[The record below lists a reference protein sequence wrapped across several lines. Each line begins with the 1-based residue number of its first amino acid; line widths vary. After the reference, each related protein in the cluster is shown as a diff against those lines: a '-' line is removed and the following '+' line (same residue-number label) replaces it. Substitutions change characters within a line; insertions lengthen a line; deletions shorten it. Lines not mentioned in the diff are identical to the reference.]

1 MSLPTLELSS
11 AKGYSLT
18 QDMPQFLYKA
28 RRRSGE
34 AVEGVLDVPDRAV
47 ALGQL
52 QRLGLF
58 PVAVTQAKTGKTV
71 AEPRQASS
79 GSSFFPASLRAALTR
94 KRRPKL
100 QELATYT
107 QQLANLLKAGMPLTM
122 ALHSMGSLTAKGIP
136 GTVSH
141 QLKQDV
147 IEGHSL
153 SDAMARQSGI
163 FPDLVINM
171 VRAGEQSGALEEVL
185 RRLALHFERFAEVQT
200 KFKSA
205 MIYPLFVCFFGLVLI
220 IFFTAVM
227 LPKFTEFFET
237 MQLKDGLPLATRIV
251 IQVSDFMKLYGW
263 WLIPLVGFMSYLI
276 LKRYGATPDGRRR
289 LDLIQL
295 KLPIFGHVTRLNLF
309 AQFARILSTLL
320 GNGVPVLQALRITE
334 QIMPNAVIRDAL
346 AATREAVTDGKTLA
360 QPLARSGVFPQLMI
374 DLIRIGEE
382 TGDVPA
388 ALMNVA
394 ETYEADLNV
403 ALRAVMNLI
412 EPALIVGLAV
422 VIGGLLVGVM
432 QAMFAITQSI
442 STR

>member
-1 MSLPTLELSS
+1 M
-11 AKGYSLT
+11 A
-18 QDMPQFLYKA
+18 QFLYKA
-28 RRRSGE
+28 RRRTGE
-34 AVEGVLDVPDRAV
+34 AVEGVLDVADRTA

-52 QRLGLF
+52 ERLGLF
-58 PVAVTQAKTGKTV
+58 PVSVTQGKGGKAAAAVSEERGATTGK
-71 AEPRQASS
+71 SLL
-79 GSSFFPASLRAALTR
+79 PASFKALLQR
-94 KRRPKL
+94 RRRPKL

-107 QQLANLLKAGMPLTM
+107 QQMANLLKAGMPLTM
-122 ALHSMGSLTAKGIP
+122 ALHSMSSLTSKGIP
-136 GTVSH
+136 GTVSQ

-147 IEGHSL
+147 IEGRSL
-153 SDAMARQSGI
+153 SDAMARQSDT
-163 FPDLVINM
+163 FPELVINM

-263 WLIPLVGFMSYLI
+263 WLIPLGSFVVYFI

-289 LDLIQL
+289 LDGIQL

-334 QIMPNAVIRDAL
+334 QIMPNSVIRDAL
-346 AATREAVTDGKTLA
+346 SKTREAVTDGKTLA
-360 QPLARSGVFPQLMI
+360 QPLAKSGVFPQLMI

-394 ETYEADLNV
+394 ETYESDLNI
-403 ALRAVMNLI
+403 ALKAVMNLI
-412 EPALIVGLAV
+412 EPALIVSLAV
-422 VIGGLLVGVM
+422 IIGGLLVGVM
-432 QAMFAITQSI
+432 QAMFAITASI
-442 STR
+442 QTR

>member
-1 MSLPTLELSS
+1 M
-11 AKGYSLT
+11 A
-18 QDMPQFLYKA
+18 QFLYKA
-28 RRRSGE
+28 RRKTGE
-34 AVEGVLDVPDRAV
+34 AVEGILDVADRTA

-52 QRLGLF
+52 ERLGLF
-58 PVAVTQAKTGKTV
+58 PVSVTQGKAGKV
-71 AEPRQASS
+71 HVEGKPAEAG
-79 GSSFFPASLRAALTR
+79 GSLLPASLKAMMT
-94 KRRPKL
+94 KRRKPKL

-122 ALHSMGSLTAKGIP
+122 ALHSMSSLTAKGIP
-136 GTVSH
+136 GTVSQ

-147 IEGHSL
+147 IEGRGL
-153 SDAMARQSGI
+153 SDAMARQSDV
-163 FPDLVINM
+163 FPELVINM

-205 MIYPLFVCFFGLVLI
+205 MIYPMFVCFFGLVLI
-220 IFFTAVM
+220 VFFTAVM
-227 LPKFTEFFET
+227 LPKFTEFFQT

-251 IQVSDFMKLYGW
+251 IQISDFMKIYGW
-263 WLIPLVGFMSYLI
+263 WMIPMGGFI
-276 LKRYGATPDGRRR
+276 LYFLTKRYGATTDGRRR
-289 LDLIQL
+289 LDTLQL
-295 KLPIFGHVTRLNLF
+295 KLPIFGHVIRLNLF

-334 QIMPNAVIRDAL
+334 QIMPNTVIRDAL
-346 AATREAVTDGKTLA
+346 SRTREAVTDGKTLA
-360 QPLARSGVFPQLMI
+360 QPLAKSGVFPQLMI

-394 ETYEADLNV
+394 ETYEADLNI

-412 EPALIVGLAV
+412 EPALIVSLAV
-422 VIGGLLVGVM
+422 IIRGLLVGVL

-442 STR
+442 QMR